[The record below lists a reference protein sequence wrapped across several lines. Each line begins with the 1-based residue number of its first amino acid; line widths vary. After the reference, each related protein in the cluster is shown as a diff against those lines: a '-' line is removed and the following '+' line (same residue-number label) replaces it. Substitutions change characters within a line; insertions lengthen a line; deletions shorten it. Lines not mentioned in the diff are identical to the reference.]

1 MRCFKVIPFS
11 IAFLFLSACGADW
24 GPEDDGDGFGDNQSV
39 VDDVATQ
46 VLHQDTILESGLEH
60 SKQIRFFDA
69 QIDYEDELINYSSD
83 VPQEVDF
90 SQYRIVL
97 VDVGTRSVPGYTV
110 TVGDTYEEDE
120 IVTLEVNYTTP
131 GDNCRDNGVSY
142 NPYVFVRIETTLDVV
157 VTEMATKTD
166 CN

>member
-39 VDDVATQ
+39 VNDIATQ
-46 VLHQDTILESGLEH
+46 VLHQDTTLESGLEH
-60 SKQIRFFDA
+60 SKQIRFFSG

-90 SQYRIVL
+90 SQYRLVL
-97 VDVGTRSVPGYTV
+97 IDGGTHSVPGYTV
-110 TVGDTYEEDE
+110 TVGDAYEEDD

-131 GDNCRDNGVSY
+131 GNNCSNNDISY

-157 VTEMATKTD
+157 VTEMAAKTD

>member
-1 MRCFKVIPFS
+1 
-11 IAFLFLSACGADW
+11 
-24 GPEDDGDGFGDNQSV
+24 
-39 VDDVATQ
+39 
-46 VLHQDTILESGLEH
+46 LEH
-60 SKQIRFFDA
+60 SKQIRFFSG

-97 VDVGTRSVPGYTV
+97 IDVGTRSVPGYTV
-110 TVGDTYEEDE
+110 TVGDAYEEDD
-120 IVTLEVNYTTP
+120 IVTLAVNYTTP
-131 GDNCRDNGVSY
+131 GVNCRDSGVSY

>member
-39 VDDVATQ
+39 VNDIATQ
-46 VLHQDTILESGLEH
+46 VLHQDTTLESGLEH
-60 SKQIRFFDA
+60 SKQIRFFSG

-97 VDVGTRSVPGYTV
+97 IDVGTRSVPGYTV
-110 TVGDTYEEDE
+110 TVGDAYEEDD
-120 IVTLEVNYTTP
+120 IVTLAVNYTTP
-131 GDNCRDNGVSY
+131 GVNCRDSGVSY

>member
-1 MRCFKVIPFS
+1 MRFFKIISFS
-11 IAFLFLSACGADW
+11 IALLFLSACGADW

-46 VLHQDTILESGLEH
+46 VLHQDEILESGLDH

-69 QIDYEDELINYSSD
+69 QIDYEDELNNYSSD

-97 VDVGTRSVPGYTV
+97 IDVGTHSVSGYTV
-110 TVGDTYEEDE
+110 TVGEAYEEND
-120 IVTLEVNYTTP
+120 IVTLEINYTTP
-131 GDNCRDNGVSY
+131 GNNCSNNDISY